1 MEHKHKNKMTAAG
14 LLVAMGIIYGDIGTS
29 PLYVMQA
36 IIGDN
41 PINELTVLGGLSCI
55 FWTLTLQTTLK
66 YVILILRADN
76 KGEGGIF
83 ALFALVRRHAKWLT
97 LPAIIGGATLL
108 ADGIITPPI
117 SVSSAV
123 EGLKMLHHADGRP
136 FVTDTVPLVIMILT
150 GLFLFQIM
158 GTKVVGKLFGPIML
172 AWFSMLALTGILGI
186 ENDWTILRALNPT
199 YAWDLLTTH
208 QAGTAGFWSLGAV
221 FLCTT
226 GAEALYSD
234 LGHCGRENIRVS
246 WMFVKVA
253 LLLQYFGQGAWLLS
267 QNGTL
272 LGVQKPI
279 FELLKSELG
288 VQFLFSGIV
297 LATLAAVIASQAL
310 ISGSFTLIS
319 EAIRLNF
326 WPRVRLIYPS
336 DQKGQLYVPSINL
349 LLWMGCVGVVLWF
362 RESANMEAAYGLAIT
377 MTMLM
382 TTSLMAYYLHI
393 KKIDMWWILLF
404 LVVYVSLEG
413 AFLVANLQK
422 FWHGGYVSLFIAGVI
437 IFIMWVWFR
446 STRIKKK
453 LTEYEKLSDYIEPL
467 KELSKD
473 ETIPKYATH
482 LVFMSNAARVTD
494 IESKIIYS
502 IFQRRPK
509 KADIYWFVHVDTMDD
524 PYTMDYKVTVIEPDD
539 IIKVN
544 FKLGFRVEQR
554 INLYFRKVVEEM
566 VARGEVD
573 ITSRYKSLNE
583 QNVIGDFRFVVL
595 EKFLSFDNE
604 MPLLDRL
611 VMKAYFFVKQ
621 FTHSEDKYFGLDSD
635 AVKLEKVPLIIKPIT
650 KCNLKR
656 ID

>member
-1 MEHKHKNKMTAAG
+1 MEHKHKSKATAAG

-29 PLYVMQA
+29 PLYVMQS

-41 PINELTVLGGLSCI
+41 PINSLTVLGGLSCI

-117 SVSSAV
+117 SVSSAI
-123 EGLKMLHHADGRP
+123 EGLKMLHHKDGTP
-136 FVTDTVPLVIMILT
+136 FVTDTVPIVIVILSV
-150 GLFLFQIM
+150 LFIFQIF

-172 AWFSMLALTGILGI
+172 LWFSMLGLTGLIWI
-186 ENDWTILRALNPT
+186 AQDWSIFRALSPV
-199 YAWDLLTTH
+199 YAWELLTTH
-208 QAGTAGFWSLGAV
+208 QAGTAGFWTLGAV

-234 LGHCGRENIRVS
+234 LGHCGKENIRIS
-246 WMFVKVA
+246 WVFVKIA
-253 LLLQYFGQGAWLLS
+253 LILQYFGQGAWLLAHE
-267 QNGTL
+267 GAL
-272 LGVQKPI
+272 LGVRKPI
-279 FELLKSELG
+279 FELLPRE
-288 VQFLFSGIV
+288 FLFTGIMI
-297 LATLAAVIASQAL
+297 ATAAAVIASQAL

-326 WPRVRLIYPS
+326 WPRVRLVYPS
-336 DQKGQLYVPSINL
+336 DQKGQIYVPSINIM
-349 LLWMGCVGVVLWF
+349 LWLGCVGVVLWF
-362 RESANMEAAYGLAIT
+362 KESANMEAAYGLAIT
-377 MTMLM
+377 LTMLM

-404 LVVYVSLEG
+404 LSVYVSLEG
-413 AFLVANLQK
+413 SFLVANLQK
-422 FWHGGYVSLFIAGVI
+422 FWHGGYVSLFIAGI
-437 IFIMWVWFR
+437 IIIIMWVWFR
-446 STRIKKK
+446 ATRIKKK

-482 LVFMSNAARVTD
+482 LVFMSNAGRVTD

-509 KADIYWFVHVDTMDD
+509 RADIYWFVHVDTLDD
-524 PYTMDYKVTVIEPDD
+524 PYAMEYKVTVIEPDD

-544 FKLGFRVEQR
+544 FKLGFKVEQR

-566 VARGEVD
+566 VSRGEVD

-604 MPLLDRL
+604 LPLLDRM

-635 AVKLEKVPLIIKPIT
+635 AVKLEKVPMIIKPIT

-656 ID
+656 IE

>member
-1 MEHKHKNKMTAAG
+1 MEHKHKSKATAAG

-29 PLYVMQA
+29 PLYVMQS

-41 PINELTVLGGLSCI
+41 PINSLTVLGGLSCI

-117 SVSSAV
+117 SVSSAI
-123 EGLKMLHHADGRP
+123 EGLKMLHHKDGTP
-136 FVTDTVPLVIMILT
+136 FVTDTVPIVIVILS
-150 GLFLFQIM
+150 GLFVFQIF

-172 AWFSMLALTGILGI
+172 TWFSMLGLTGLLWIGQ
-186 ENDWTILRALNPT
+186 DWTIFRALSPY

-208 QAGTAGFWSLGAV
+208 QAGSAGFWTLGAV

-246 WMFVKVA
+246 WIFVKIT
-253 LLLQYFGQGAWLLS
+253 LILQYFGQGAWLLAHE
-267 QNGTL
+267 GDL
-272 LGVQKPI
+272 LGIRKPI
-279 FELLKSELG
+279 FELLPRE
-288 VQFLFSGIV
+288 FLFTGIMI
-297 LATLAAVIASQAL
+297 ATAAAVIASQAL

-326 WPRVRLIYPS
+326 WPRVRLVYPS
-336 DQKGQLYVPSINL
+336 DQKGQLYVPSINIM
-349 LLWMGCVGVVLWF
+349 LWLGCVGVVLWF
-362 RESANMEAAYGLAIT
+362 KESANMEAAYGLAIT
-377 MTMLM
+377 LTMLM

-393 KKIDMWWILLF
+393 KKVDMWWILLF
-404 LVVYVSLEG
+404 LAVYVSLEG
-413 AFLVANLQK
+413 SFLVANLQK
-422 FWHGGYVSLFIAGVI
+422 FWHGGYVSLFIAGI
-437 IFIMWVWFR
+437 IILIMWVWFR
-446 STRIKKK
+446 ATRIKKK

-467 KELSKD
+467 KDLSQD

-482 LVFMSNAARVTD
+482 LVFMSNAGRVTD

-509 KADIYWFVHVDTMDD
+509 RADIYWFVHVDTLDD

-566 VARGEVD
+566 VSRGEVD

-604 MPLLDRL
+604 LPLLDRM

-635 AVKLEKVPLIIKPIT
+635 AVKLEKVPLIIKPIS
-650 KCNLKR
+650 KCNLRR
-656 ID
+656 IE

>member
-1 MEHKHKNKMTAAG
+1 MEQKHKNKFSAAG

-36 IIGDN
+36 VIDKE
-41 PINELTVLGGLSCI
+41 PINSMTVLGGLSCI
-55 FWTLTLQTTLK
+55 FWTLTLQTTMK

-117 SVSSAV
+117 SVASAV
-123 EGLKMLHHADGRP
+123 EGLKMLHHKDGTP
-136 FVTDTVPLVIMILT
+136 FVTDTVPLVIVILT
-150 GLFLFQIM
+150 VLFLFQIF
-158 GTKVVGKLFGPIML
+158 GTKVVGKFFGPIML
-172 AWFSMLALTGILGI
+172 LWFSMLGVTGILWI
-186 ENDWTILRALNPT
+186 QQDWFILRAISPV
-199 YAWDLLTTH
+199 YAWELLTTH
-208 QAGTAGFWSLGAV
+208 QAGSAGFWTLGAV

-234 LGHCGRENIRVS
+234 LGHCGRGNIRIS
-246 WMFVKVA
+246 WIFVKIA
-253 LLLQYFGQGAWLLS
+253 LLLQYFGQGAWLLAH
-267 QNGTL
+267 QGMLLNGR
-272 LGVQKPI
+272 KPI
-279 FELLKSELG
+279 FELLPRE
-288 VQFLFSGIV
+288 FLFSGIMV
-297 LATLAAVIASQAL
+297 ATAAAVIASQAL

-326 WPRVRLIYPS
+326 WPKVRLIYPS
-336 DQKGQLYVPSINL
+336 DQKGQLYVPSINV

-362 RESANMEAAYGLAIT
+362 RESTNMEAAYGLAIT
-377 MTMLM
+377 LTMLM

-393 KKIDMWWILLF
+393 KKVDMWFILLF

-413 AFLVANLQK
+413 SFLVANLQK

-437 IFIMWVWFR
+437 ILVMWVWFR
-446 STRIKKK
+446 ASRIKNK
-453 LTEYEKLSDYIEPL
+453 LTEYEKLADYIEPL
-467 KELSKD
+467 KDLSKD

-482 LVFMSNAARVTD
+482 LVFMSNAGRVTD

-509 KADIYWFVHVDTMDD
+509 KADIYWFVHVDTLDE
-524 PYTMDYKVTVIEPDD
+524 PYTMDYKVTVIERDD

-544 FKLGFRVEQR
+544 FKLGFRVEQK

-566 VARGEVD
+566 VSRGEVD

-604 MPLLDRL
+604 LPLLDRM

-621 FTHSEDKYFGLDSD
+621 FTPSEDKWFGLDSD
-635 AVKLEKVPLIIKPIT
+635 AVKLEKVPLIIKPVS
-650 KCNLKR
+650 KCNLRR

>member
-1 MEHKHKNKMTAAG
+1 MEHKHKSKATAAG

-29 PLYVMQA
+29 PLYVMQS

-41 PINELTVLGGLSCI
+41 PINSLTVLGGLSCI

-117 SVSSAV
+117 SVSSAI
-123 EGLKMLHHADGRP
+123 EGLKMLHHKDGTP
-136 FVTDTVPLVIMILT
+136 FVTDTVPIVIVILSV
-150 GLFLFQIM
+150 LFIFQIF

-172 AWFSMLALTGILGI
+172 LWFSMLGLTGLIWI
-186 ENDWTILRALNPT
+186 AQDWSIFRALSPV
-199 YAWDLLTTH
+199 YAWELLTTH
-208 QAGTAGFWSLGAV
+208 QAGTAGFWTLGAV

-234 LGHCGRENIRVS
+234 LGHCGKENIRIS
-246 WMFVKVA
+246 WFFVKIA
-253 LLLQYFGQGAWLLS
+253 LILQYFGQGAWLLAHE
-267 QNGTL
+267 GAL
-272 LGVQKPI
+272 LGVRKPI
-279 FELLKSELG
+279 FELLPRE
-288 VQFLFSGIV
+288 FLFTGIMI
-297 LATLAAVIASQAL
+297 ATAAAVIASQAL

-326 WPRVRLIYPS
+326 WPRVRLVYPS
-336 DQKGQLYVPSINL
+336 DQKGQIYVPSINIM
-349 LLWMGCVGVVLWF
+349 LWLGCVGVVLWF
-362 RESANMEAAYGLAIT
+362 KESANMEAAYGLAIT
-377 MTMLM
+377 LTMLM

-404 LVVYVSLEG
+404 LAVYVSLEG
-413 AFLVANLQK
+413 SFLVANLQK
-422 FWHGGYVSLFIAGVI
+422 FWHGGYVSLFIAGAI
-437 IFIMWVWFR
+437 ILIMWVWFR
-446 STRIKKK
+446 ATRIKKK

-482 LVFMSNAARVTD
+482 LVFMSNAGRVTD

-509 KADIYWFVHVDTMDD
+509 RADIYWFVHVDTLDD
-524 PYTMDYKVTVIEPDD
+524 PYAMEYKVTVIEPDD

-544 FKLGFRVEQR
+544 FKLGFKVEQR

-566 VARGEVD
+566 VSRGEVD

-604 MPLLDRL
+604 LPLLDRM

-635 AVKLEKVPLIIKPIT
+635 AVKLEKVPMIIKPIT

-656 ID
+656 IE

>member
-1 MEHKHKNKMTAAG
+1 MEQKHKNKFTAAG

-36 IIGDN
+36 VIDKE
-41 PINELTVLGGLSCI
+41 PINSMTVLGGLSCI

-117 SVSSAV
+117 SVASAV
-123 EGLKMLHHADGRP
+123 EGLKMLHHKDGTP
-136 FVTDTVPLVIMILT
+136 FVTDTVPLVIIILT
-150 GLFLFQIM
+150 VLFLFQIF
-158 GTKVVGKLFGPIML
+158 GTKVVGKFFGPIML
-172 AWFSMLALTGILGI
+172 LWFSMLGVTGLLWIQQ
-186 ENDWTILRALNPT
+186 DWSILRAVSPM
-199 YAWDLLTTH
+199 YAWELLTTH
-208 QAGTAGFWSLGAV
+208 QAGSAGFWTLGAV

-234 LGHCGRENIRVS
+234 LGHCGRGNIRIS
-246 WMFVKVA
+246 WIFVKIT
-253 LLLQYFGQGAWLLS
+253 LLLQYFGQGAWLLAH
-267 QNGTL
+267 QGML
-272 LGVQKPI
+272 LDGRKPI
-279 FELLKSELG
+279 FELLPRE
-288 VQFLFSGIV
+288 FLFSGSMV
-297 LATLAAVIASQAL
+297 ATAAAVIASQAL

-326 WPRVRLIYPS
+326 WPKVRLIYPS
-336 DQKGQLYVPSINL
+336 DQKGQLYVPSINV

-362 RESANMEAAYGLAIT
+362 RESTNMEAAYGLAIT

-393 KKIDMWWILLF
+393 KKVDMWFILLF
-404 LVVYVSLEG
+404 LLVYVSLEG
-413 AFLVANLQK
+413 SFLVANLQK
-422 FWHGGYVSLFIAGVI
+422 FTHGGYVSLFIAGVI
-437 IFIMWVWFR
+437 ILVMWVWFR
-446 STRIKKK
+446 ASRIKNK
-453 LTEYEKLSDYIEPL
+453 LTEYEKLADYIEPL
-467 KELSKD
+467 KDLSKD

-482 LVFMSNAARVTD
+482 LVFMSNAGRVTD

-509 KADIYWFVHVDTMDD
+509 KADIYWFVHVDTLDE

-544 FKLGFRVEQR
+544 FKLGFRVEQK

-566 VARGEVD
+566 VSRGEVD

-604 MPLLDRL
+604 LPLLDRM

-621 FTHSEDKYFGLDSD
+621 FTPSEDKWFGLDSD
-635 AVKLEKVPLIIKPIT
+635 AVKLEKVPLIIKPVS
-650 KCNLKR
+650 KCNLR
-656 ID
+656 RVD

>member
-1 MEHKHKNKMTAAG
+1 MEHKHKSKATAAG

-29 PLYVMQA
+29 PLYVMQS

-41 PINELTVLGGLSCI
+41 PINSLTVLGGLSCI

-117 SVSSAV
+117 SVSSAI
-123 EGLKMLHHADGRP
+123 EGLKMLHHKDGTP
-136 FVTDTVPLVIMILT
+136 FVTDTVPIVIVILT
-150 GLFLFQIM
+150 VLFIFQIF

-172 AWFSMLALTGILGI
+172 LWFSMLGLTGLIWIGQ
-186 ENDWTILRALNPT
+186 DWSIFRALSPM
-199 YAWDLLTTH
+199 YAWELLTTH
-208 QAGTAGFWSLGAV
+208 QAGSAGFWTLGAV

-234 LGHCGRENIRVS
+234 LGHCGKENIRIS
-246 WMFVKVA
+246 WIFVKIA
-253 LLLQYFGQGAWLLS
+253 LILQYFGQGAWLLAHE
-267 QNGTL
+267 GAL
-272 LGVQKPI
+272 LGVRKPI
-279 FELLKSELG
+279 FELLPRE
-288 VQFLFSGIV
+288 FLFTGIMI
-297 LATLAAVIASQAL
+297 ATAAAVIASQAL

-326 WPRVRLIYPS
+326 WPRVRLVYPS
-336 DQKGQLYVPSINL
+336 DQKGQLYVPSINI

-362 RESANMEAAYGLAIT
+362 KESANMEAAYGLAIT
-377 MTMLM
+377 LTMLM

-393 KKIDMWWILLF
+393 KKVDMWWILLF
-404 LVVYVSLEG
+404 LTVYVSLEG
-413 AFLVANLQK
+413 SFLVANLQK

-437 IFIMWVWFR
+437 ILIMWVWFR
-446 STRIKKK
+446 ATRIKKK

-482 LVFMSNAARVTD
+482 LVFMSNAGRVTD

-509 KADIYWFVHVDTMDD
+509 RADIYWFVHVDTLDD
-524 PYTMDYKVTVIEPDD
+524 PYAMEYKVTVIEPDD

-544 FKLGFRVEQR
+544 FKLGFKVEQR

-566 VARGEVD
+566 VSRGEVD

-604 MPLLDRL
+604 LPLLDRM

-635 AVKLEKVPLIIKPIT
+635 AVKLEKVPMIIKPIT

-656 ID
+656 IE

>member
-1 MEHKHKNKMTAAG
+1 MEHKHKSKATAAG

-29 PLYVMQA
+29 PLYVMQS

-41 PINELTVLGGLSCI
+41 PINSLTVLGGLSCI

-117 SVSSAV
+117 SVSSAI
-123 EGLKMLHHADGRP
+123 EGLKMLHHKDGTP
-136 FVTDTVPLVIMILT
+136 FVTDTVPIVIVILT
-150 GLFLFQIM
+150 VLFIFQIF

-172 AWFSMLALTGILGI
+172 LWFSMLGLTGLIWIGQ
-186 ENDWTILRALNPT
+186 DWSIFRALSPV
-199 YAWDLLTTH
+199 YAWELLTTH
-208 QAGTAGFWSLGAV
+208 QAGSAGFWTLGAV

-234 LGHCGRENIRVS
+234 LGHCGKENIRVS
-246 WMFVKVA
+246 WVFVKIA
-253 LLLQYFGQGAWLLS
+253 LILQYFGQGAWLLAHE
-267 QNGTL
+267 GAL
-272 LGVQKPI
+272 LGVRKPI
-279 FELLKSELG
+279 FELLPRE
-288 VQFLFSGIV
+288 FLFTGIMI
-297 LATLAAVIASQAL
+297 ATAAAVIASQAL

-326 WPRVRLIYPS
+326 WPRVRLVYPS
-336 DQKGQLYVPSINL
+336 DQKGQLYVPSINI

-362 RESANMEAAYGLAIT
+362 KESANMEAAYGLAIT

-393 KKIDMWWILLF
+393 KKVDMWWILLF
-404 LVVYVSLEG
+404 LAVYVSLEG
-413 AFLVANLQK
+413 SFLVANLQK

-437 IFIMWVWFR
+437 ILIMWVWFR
-446 STRIKKK
+446 ATRIKKK

-482 LVFMSNAARVTD
+482 LVFMSNAGRVTD

-509 KADIYWFVHVDTMDD
+509 RADIYWFVHVDTLDD
-524 PYTMDYKVTVIEPDD
+524 PYAMDYKVTVIEPDD

-544 FKLGFRVEQR
+544 FKLGFKVEQR

-566 VARGEVD
+566 VSRGEVD

-604 MPLLDRL
+604 LPLLDRM

-635 AVKLEKVPLIIKPIT
+635 AVKLEKVPMIIKPIT
-650 KCNLKR
+650 KCNLRR
-656 ID
+656 IE

>member
-1 MEHKHKNKMTAAG
+1 MEHKHKSKATAAG

-29 PLYVMQA
+29 PLYVMQS

-41 PINELTVLGGLSCI
+41 PINSLTVLGGLSCI

-117 SVSSAV
+117 SVSSAI
-123 EGLKMLHHADGRP
+123 EGLKMLHHKDGTP
-136 FVTDTVPLVIMILT
+136 FVTDTVPIVIVILT
-150 GLFLFQIM
+150 VLFIFQIF

-172 AWFSMLALTGILGI
+172 LWFSMLGLTGLIWIGQ
-186 ENDWTILRALNPT
+186 DWSIFRALSPV
-199 YAWDLLTTH
+199 YAWELLTTH
-208 QAGTAGFWSLGAV
+208 QAGSAGFWTLGAV

-234 LGHCGRENIRVS
+234 LGHCGKENIRIS
-246 WMFVKVA
+246 WVFVKIA
-253 LLLQYFGQGAWLLS
+253 LILQYFGQGAWLLAHE
-267 QNGTL
+267 GAL
-272 LGVQKPI
+272 LGVRKPI
-279 FELLKSELG
+279 FELLPRE
-288 VQFLFSGIV
+288 FLFTGIMI
-297 LATLAAVIASQAL
+297 ATAAAVIASQAL

-326 WPRVRLIYPS
+326 WPRVRLVYPS
-336 DQKGQLYVPSINL
+336 DQKGQLYVPSINI

-362 RESANMEAAYGLAIT
+362 KESANMEAAYGLAIT

-393 KKIDMWWILLF
+393 KKVDMWWILLF
-404 LVVYVSLEG
+404 LAVYVSLEG
-413 AFLVANLQK
+413 SFLVANLQK

-437 IFIMWVWFR
+437 ILIMWVWFR
-446 STRIKKK
+446 ATRIKKK

-482 LVFMSNAARVTD
+482 LVFMSNAGRVTD

-509 KADIYWFVHVDTMDD
+509 RADIYWFVHVDTLDD
-524 PYTMDYKVTVIEPDD
+524 PYAMEYKVTVIEPDD

-544 FKLGFRVEQR
+544 FKLGFKVEQR

-566 VARGEVD
+566 VSRGEVD

-604 MPLLDRL
+604 LPLLDRM

-635 AVKLEKVPLIIKPIT
+635 AVKLEKVPMIIKPIT

-656 ID
+656 IE

>member
-1 MEHKHKNKMTAAG
+1 MEQKHKNKFSAAG

-36 IIGDN
+36 VIDKE
-41 PINELTVLGGLSCI
+41 PINSMTVLGGLSCI
-55 FWTLTLQTTLK
+55 FWTLTLQTTMK

-117 SVSSAV
+117 SVASAV
-123 EGLKMLHHADGRP
+123 EGLKMLHHKDGTP
-136 FVTDTVPLVIMILT
+136 FVTDTVPLVIVILT
-150 GLFLFQIM
+150 VLFLFQIF
-158 GTKVVGKLFGPIML
+158 GTKVVGKFFGPIML
-172 AWFSMLALTGILGI
+172 LWFSMLGVTGILWI
-186 ENDWTILRALNPT
+186 QQDWSILRAISPV
-199 YAWDLLTTH
+199 YAWELLTTD
-208 QAGTAGFWSLGAV
+208 QAGSAGFWTLGAV

-234 LGHCGRENIRVS
+234 LGHCGRGNIRIS
-246 WMFVKVA
+246 WIFVKIA
-253 LLLQYFGQGAWLLS
+253 LLLQYFGQGAWLLAH
-267 QNGTL
+267 QGMLLNGR
-272 LGVQKPI
+272 KPI
-279 FELLKSELG
+279 FELLPRE
-288 VQFLFSGIV
+288 FLFSGIMV
-297 LATLAAVIASQAL
+297 ATAAAVIASQAL

-326 WPRVRLIYPS
+326 WPKVRLIYPS
-336 DQKGQLYVPSINL
+336 DQKGQLYVPSINV

-362 RESANMEAAYGLAIT
+362 RESTNMEAAYGLAIT
-377 MTMLM
+377 LTMLM

-393 KKIDMWWILLF
+393 KKVDMWFILLF

-413 AFLVANLQK
+413 SFLVANLQK

-437 IFIMWVWFR
+437 ILVMWVWFR
-446 STRIKKK
+446 ASRIKNK
-453 LTEYEKLSDYIEPL
+453 LTEYEKLADYIEPL
-467 KELSKD
+467 KDLSKD

-482 LVFMSNAARVTD
+482 LVFMSNAGRVTD

-509 KADIYWFVHVDTMDD
+509 KADIYWFVHVDTLDE
-524 PYTMDYKVTVIEPDD
+524 PYTMDYKVTVIERDD

-544 FKLGFRVEQR
+544 FKLGFRVEQK

-566 VARGEVD
+566 VSRGEVD

-604 MPLLDRL
+604 LPLLDRM

-621 FTHSEDKYFGLDSD
+621 FTPSEDKWFGLDSD
-635 AVKLEKVPLIIKPIT
+635 AVKLEKVPLIIKPVS
-650 KCNLKR
+650 KCNLRR

>member
-1 MEHKHKNKMTAAG
+1 MEHKHKSKATAAG

-29 PLYVMQA
+29 PLYVMQS

-41 PINELTVLGGLSCI
+41 PINSLTVLGGLSCI

-117 SVSSAV
+117 SVSSAI
-123 EGLKMLHHADGRP
+123 EGLKMLHHKDGTP
-136 FVTDTVPLVIMILT
+136 FVTDTVPLVIVILT
-150 GLFLFQIM
+150 VLFIFQIF

-172 AWFSMLALTGILGI
+172 LWFSMLALTGLIWIGQ
-186 ENDWTILRALNPT
+186 DWSIFRALSPM
-199 YAWDLLTTH
+199 YAWELLTTH
-208 QAGTAGFWSLGAV
+208 QAGSAGFWTLGAV

-234 LGHCGRENIRVS
+234 LGHCGKENIRIS
-246 WMFVKVA
+246 WIFVKIA
-253 LLLQYFGQGAWLLS
+253 LILQYFGQGAWLLAHE
-267 QNGTL
+267 GAL
-272 LGVQKPI
+272 LGVRKPI
-279 FELLKSELG
+279 FELLPRE
-288 VQFLFSGIV
+288 FLFTGIMI
-297 LATLAAVIASQAL
+297 ATAAAVIASQAL

-326 WPRVRLIYPS
+326 WPRVRLVYPS
-336 DQKGQLYVPSINL
+336 DQKGQLYVPSINI

-362 RESANMEAAYGLAIT
+362 KESANMEAAYGLAIT

-393 KKIDMWWILLF
+393 KKVDMWWILLF
-404 LVVYVSLEG
+404 LAVYVSLEG
-413 AFLVANLQK
+413 SFLVANLQK

-437 IFIMWVWFR
+437 ILIMWVWFR
-446 STRIKKK
+446 ATRIKKK

-467 KELSKD
+467 KDLSND

-482 LVFMSNAARVTD
+482 LVFMSNAGRVTD

-509 KADIYWFVHVDTMDD
+509 RADIYWFVHVDTLDD
-524 PYTMDYKVTVIEPDD
+524 PYAMDYKVTVIEPDD

-544 FKLGFRVEQR
+544 FKLGFKVEQR

-566 VARGEVD
+566 VSRGEVD

-604 MPLLDRL
+604 LPLLDRM

-650 KCNLKR
+650 KCNLRR
-656 ID
+656 IE

>member
-1 MEHKHKNKMTAAG
+1 
-14 LLVAMGIIYGDIGTS
+14 
-29 PLYVMQA
+29 
-36 IIGDN
+36 
-41 PINELTVLGGLSCI
+41 
-55 FWTLTLQTTLK
+55 
-66 YVILILRADN
+66 
-76 KGEGGIF
+76 
-83 ALFALVRRHAKWLT
+83 
-97 LPAIIGGATLL
+97 
-108 ADGIITPPI
+108 
-117 SVSSAV
+117 
-123 EGLKMLHHADGRP
+123 
-136 FVTDTVPLVIMILT
+136 
-150 GLFLFQIM
+150 
-158 GTKVVGKLFGPIML
+158 ML
-172 AWFSMLALTGILGI
+172 AWFGMLAFTGLLGI
-186 ENDWTILRALNPT
+186 ENDWSILRAINPQ
-199 YAWDLLTTH
+199 YAYDLLTTH
-208 QAGTAGFWSLGAV
+208 QSGTAGFWTLGAV

-234 LGHCGRENIRVS
+234 LGHCGRDNIRIS

-267 QNGTL
+267 HTGEL
-272 LGVQKPI
+272 LGAKKPI
-279 FELLKSELG
+279 FELLRSELG
-288 VQFLFSGIV
+288 VQFLFSGIM
-297 LATLAAVIASQAL
+297 LATAAAVIASQAL

-349 LLWMGCVGVVLWF
+349 LLWMGCIGVVLWF

-393 KKIDMWWILLF
+393 KKVDMWWILLF

-437 IFIMWVWFR
+437 ILLMWVWLR
-446 STRIKKK
+446 ATRIKKQ
-453 LTEYEKLSDYIEPL
+453 LTEYEKLADYIEPL
-467 KELSKD
+467 KELSND

-524 PYTMDYKVTVIEPDD
+524 PYTMDYKVTVIERDD

-595 EKFLSFDNE
+595 EKFLSYDNE
-604 MPLLDRL
+604 MPIMDRL
-611 VMKAYFFVKQ
+611 VMKAHFFVKQ

>member
-1 MEHKHKNKMTAAG
+1 MEHKHKSKATAAG

-29 PLYVMQA
+29 PLYVMQS

-41 PINELTVLGGLSCI
+41 PINSLTVLGGLSCI

-117 SVSSAV
+117 SVSSAI
-123 EGLKMLHHADGRP
+123 EGLKMLHHKDGTP
-136 FVTDTVPLVIMILT
+136 FVTDTVPIVIVILS
-150 GLFLFQIM
+150 GLFVFQIF

-172 AWFSMLALTGILGI
+172 TWFSMLGLTGLLWIGQ
-186 ENDWTILRALNPT
+186 DWTIFRALSPY

-208 QAGTAGFWSLGAV
+208 QAGSAGFWTLGAV

-246 WMFVKVA
+246 WIFVKIA
-253 LLLQYFGQGAWLLS
+253 LILQYFGQGAWLLAHE
-267 QNGTL
+267 GDL
-272 LGVQKPI
+272 LGIRKPI
-279 FELLKSELG
+279 FELLPRE
-288 VQFLFSGIV
+288 FLFTGIMI
-297 LATLAAVIASQAL
+297 ATAAAVIASQAL

-326 WPRVRLIYPS
+326 WPRVRLVYPS
-336 DQKGQLYVPSINL
+336 DQKGQLYVPSINIM
-349 LLWMGCVGVVLWF
+349 LWLGCVGVVLWF
-362 RESANMEAAYGLAIT
+362 KESANMEAAYGLAIT
-377 MTMLM
+377 LTMLM

-393 KKIDMWWILLF
+393 KKVDMWWILLF
-404 LVVYVSLEG
+404 LAVYVSLEG
-413 AFLVANLQK
+413 SFLVANLQK
-422 FWHGGYVSLFIAGVI
+422 FWHGGYVSLFIAGI
-437 IFIMWVWFR
+437 IILIMWVWFR
-446 STRIKKK
+446 ATRIKKK

-467 KELSKD
+467 KDLSQD

-482 LVFMSNAARVTD
+482 LVFMSNAGRVTD

-509 KADIYWFVHVDTMDD
+509 RADIYWFVHVDTLDD

-566 VARGEVD
+566 VSRGEVD

-604 MPLLDRL
+604 LPLLDRM

-635 AVKLEKVPLIIKPIT
+635 AVKLEKVPLIIKPIS
-650 KCNLKR
+650 KCNLRR
-656 ID
+656 IE

>member
-1 MEHKHKNKMTAAG
+1 MEHKHRSKATAAG

-29 PLYVMQA
+29 PLYVMQS

-41 PINELTVLGGLSCI
+41 PINSLTVLGGLSCI

-117 SVSSAV
+117 SVSSAI
-123 EGLKMLHHADGRP
+123 EGLKMLHHKDGTP
-136 FVTDTVPLVIMILT
+136 FVTDTVPIVIIILT
-150 GLFLFQIM
+150 VLFIFQIF

-172 AWFSMLALTGILGI
+172 LWFSMLAITGLIWIGQ
-186 ENDWTILRALNPT
+186 DWTIFRALSPV
-199 YAWDLLTTH
+199 YAWELLTTH
-208 QAGTAGFWSLGAV
+208 QSGTAGFWTLGAV

-234 LGHCGRENIRVS
+234 LGHCGKENIRIS
-246 WMFVKVA
+246 WIFVKIA
-253 LLLQYFGQGAWLLS
+253 LVLQYFGQGAWLLAHE
-267 QNGTL
+267 GAL
-272 LGVQKPI
+272 LGARKPI
-279 FELLKSELG
+279 FELLPRE
-288 VQFLFSGIV
+288 FLFTGIMI
-297 LATLAAVIASQAL
+297 ATAAAVIASQAL

-319 EAIRLNF
+319 EAIRLNL
-326 WPRVRLIYPS
+326 WPRVRLVYPS
-336 DQKGQLYVPSINL
+336 DQKGQLYVPSINI
-349 LLWMGCVGVVLWF
+349 LLWLGCVGVVLWF
-362 RESANMEAAYGLAIT
+362 KESANMEAAYGLAIT

-393 KKIDMWWILLF
+393 KKVDMWWILLF
-404 LVVYVSLEG
+404 LAVYVTLEG
-413 AFLVANLQK
+413 SFLVANLQK
-422 FWHGGYVSLFIAGVI
+422 FWHGGYVSLIIAGVI
-437 IFIMWVWFR
+437 ILIMLIWFR
-446 STRIKKK
+446 ATAIKKK

-482 LVFMSNAARVTD
+482 LVFMSNAGRVTD

-509 KADIYWFVHVDTMDD
+509 RADIYWFVHVDTLDD
-524 PYTMDYKVTVIEPDD
+524 PYTMDYKVTVIERDD

-544 FKLGFRVEQR
+544 FKLGFKVEQR

-566 VARGEVD
+566 VSRGEVD

-604 MPLLDRL
+604 LPLLDRM

-635 AVKLEKVPLIIKPIT
+635 AVKLEKVPMIIKPIT

>member
-1 MEHKHKNKMTAAG
+1 MEQKHKNKFSAAG

-36 IIGDN
+36 VIDKE
-41 PINELTVLGGLSCI
+41 PINSMTVLGGLSCI

-117 SVSSAV
+117 SVASAV
-123 EGLKMLHHADGRP
+123 EGLKMLHHKDGTP
-136 FVTDTVPLVIMILT
+136 FVTDTVPLVIIILT
-150 GLFLFQIM
+150 VLFLFQIF
-158 GTKVVGKLFGPIML
+158 GTKVVGKFFGPIML
-172 AWFSMLALTGILGI
+172 LWFSMLGVTGLLWIQQ
-186 ENDWTILRALNPT
+186 DWSILRAISPV
-199 YAWDLLTTH
+199 YAWELLTTH
-208 QAGTAGFWSLGAV
+208 QAGSAGFWTLGAV

-234 LGHCGRENIRVS
+234 LGHCGRGNIRIS
-246 WMFVKVA
+246 WIFVKIA
-253 LLLQYFGQGAWLLS
+253 LLLQYFGQGAWLLAN
-267 QNGTL
+267 QGALLNGR
-272 LGVQKPI
+272 KPI
-279 FELLKSELG
+279 FELLPRE
-288 VQFLFSGIV
+288 FLFSGIMV
-297 LATLAAVIASQAL
+297 ATAAAVIASQAL

-326 WPRVRLIYPS
+326 WPKVRLIYPS
-336 DQKGQLYVPSINL
+336 DQKGQLYVPSINV

-377 MTMLM
+377 LTMLM

-393 KKIDMWWILLF
+393 KKVDMWFILLF

-413 AFLVANLQK
+413 SFLVANLQK
-422 FWHGGYVSLFIAGVI
+422 FTHGGYVSLFIAGVI
-437 IFIMWVWFR
+437 ILVMWVWFR
-446 STRIKKK
+446 ASRIKNK
-453 LTEYEKLSDYIEPL
+453 LTEYEKLADYIEPL
-467 KELSKD
+467 KDLSKD

-482 LVFMSNAARVTD
+482 LVFMSNAGRVTD

-509 KADIYWFVHVDTMDD
+509 KADIYWFVHVDTLDE

-544 FKLGFRVEQR
+544 FKLGFRVEQK

-566 VARGEVD
+566 VSRGEVD

-604 MPLLDRL
+604 LPLLDRM

-621 FTHSEDKYFGLDSD
+621 FTPSEDKWFGLDSD
-635 AVKLEKVPLIIKPIT
+635 AVKLEKVPLIIKPVS
-650 KCNLKR
+650 KCNLRR

>member
-1 MEHKHKNKMTAAG
+1 MEHKHRSKATAAG

-29 PLYVMQA
+29 PLYVMQSV
-36 IIGDN
+36 IGDN
-41 PINELTVLGGLSCI
+41 PINSLTVLGALSCI

-66 YVILILRADN
+66 YVILILQADN

-97 LPAIIGGATLL
+97 FPAIIGGATLL

-117 SVSSAV
+117 SVSSAI
-123 EGLKMLHHADGRP
+123 EGLKMLHHPDGTP
-136 FVTDTVPLVIMILT
+136 YVTDTVPIVIVILT
-150 GLFLFQIM
+150 ALFVFQIF

-172 AWFSMLALTGILGI
+172 VWFSMLALTGIIWIGQ
-186 ENDWTILRALNPT
+186 DWTIFRALSPV
-199 YAWDLLTTH
+199 YAWELLTTH
-208 QAGTAGFWSLGAV
+208 QSGTAGFWTLGAV

-246 WMFVKVA
+246 WIFVKIA
-253 LLLQYFGQGAWLLS
+253 LVLQYFGQGAWLLAH
-267 QNGTL
+267 QGDL
-272 LGVQKPI
+272 LGVRKPI
-279 FELLKSELG
+279 FELLPRE
-288 VQFLFSGIV
+288 FLFTGIMI
-297 LATLAAVIASQAL
+297 ATAAAVIASQAL

-326 WPRVRLIYPS
+326 WPRVRLVYPS
-336 DQKGQLYVPSINL
+336 DQKGQLYVPSINI

-362 RESANMEAAYGLAIT
+362 KESANMEAAYGLAIT

-382 TTSLMAYYLHI
+382 TTSLMAYYLHMR
-393 KKIDMWWILLF
+393 KIDMWWIVLF

-413 AFLVANLQK
+413 SFLVANLQK

-437 IFIMWVWFR
+437 IFIMWVWHR
-446 STRIKKK
+446 ATRIKKK

-467 KELSKD
+467 KELSQD

-482 LVFMSNAARVTD
+482 LVFMSNAGRVTD

-509 KADIYWFVHVDTMDD
+509 RADIYWFVHVDTLDE
-524 PYTMDYKVTVIEPDD
+524 PYTMDYKVTVIERDD

-566 VARGEVD
+566 VSRGEVD

-604 MPLLDRL
+604 LPLLDRM

>member
-1 MEHKHKNKMTAAG
+1 MEHKHKSKATAAG

-29 PLYVMQA
+29 PLYVMQS

-41 PINELTVLGGLSCI
+41 PINSLTVLGGLSCI

-117 SVSSAV
+117 SVSSAI
-123 EGLKMLHHADGRP
+123 EGLKMLHHKDGTP
-136 FVTDTVPLVIMILT
+136 FVTDTVPIVIVILSV
-150 GLFLFQIM
+150 LFIFQIF

-172 AWFSMLALTGILGI
+172 LWFSMLGLTGLIWI
-186 ENDWTILRALNPT
+186 AQDWSIFRALSPV
-199 YAWDLLTTH
+199 YAWELLTTH
-208 QAGTAGFWSLGAV
+208 QAGTAGFWTLGAV

-234 LGHCGRENIRVS
+234 LGHCGKENIRIS
-246 WMFVKVA
+246 WVFVKIA
-253 LLLQYFGQGAWLLS
+253 LILQYFGQGAWLLAHE
-267 QNGTL
+267 GAL
-272 LGVQKPI
+272 LGVRKPI
-279 FELLKSELG
+279 FELLPRE
-288 VQFLFSGIV
+288 FLFMGIMI
-297 LATLAAVIASQAL
+297 ATAAAVIASQAL

-326 WPRVRLIYPS
+326 WPRVRLVYPS
-336 DQKGQLYVPSINL
+336 DQKGQIYVPSINIM
-349 LLWMGCVGVVLWF
+349 LWLGCVGVVLWF
-362 RESANMEAAYGLAIT
+362 KESANMEAAYGLAIT
-377 MTMLM
+377 LTMLM

-404 LVVYVSLEG
+404 LAVYVSLEG
-413 AFLVANLQK
+413 SFLVANLQK

-437 IFIMWVWFR
+437 ILIMWVWFR
-446 STRIKKK
+446 ATRIKKK

-482 LVFMSNAARVTD
+482 LVFMSNAGRVTD

-509 KADIYWFVHVDTMDD
+509 RADIYWFVHVDTLDD
-524 PYTMDYKVTVIEPDD
+524 PYAMEYKVTVIEPDD

-544 FKLGFRVEQR
+544 FKLGFKVEQR

-566 VARGEVD
+566 VSRGEVD

-604 MPLLDRL
+604 LPLLDRM

-635 AVKLEKVPLIIKPIT
+635 AVKLEKVPMIIKPIT

-656 ID
+656 IE

>member
-1 MEHKHKNKMTAAG
+1 MEHKHKSKATAAG

-29 PLYVMQA
+29 PLYVMQS

-41 PINELTVLGGLSCI
+41 PINSLTVLGGLSCI

-117 SVSSAV
+117 SVSSAI
-123 EGLKMLHHADGRP
+123 EGLKMLHHKDGTP
-136 FVTDTVPLVIMILT
+136 FVTDTVPLVIVILS
-150 GLFLFQIM
+150 GLFIFQIF

-172 AWFSMLALTGILGI
+172 LWFSMLGLTGLIWIGQ
-186 ENDWTILRALNPT
+186 DWSIFRALSPM
-199 YAWDLLTTH
+199 YAWELLTTH
-208 QAGTAGFWSLGAV
+208 QAGTAGFWTLGAV

-234 LGHCGRENIRVS
+234 LGHCGKENIRIS
-246 WMFVKVA
+246 WVFVKIA
-253 LLLQYFGQGAWLLS
+253 LILQYFGQGAWLLAHE
-267 QNGTL
+267 GDL
-272 LGVQKPI
+272 LGVRKPI
-279 FELLKSELG
+279 FELLPRE
-288 VQFLFSGIV
+288 FLFTGIMI
-297 LATLAAVIASQAL
+297 ATAAAVIASQAL

-326 WPRVRLIYPS
+326 WPRVRLVYPS
-336 DQKGQLYVPSINL
+336 DQKGQIYVPSINIM
-349 LLWMGCVGVVLWF
+349 LWLGCVGVVLWF
-362 RESANMEAAYGLAIT
+362 KESANMEAAYGLAIT
-377 MTMLM
+377 LTMLM

-393 KKIDMWWILLF
+393 KKVDMWWIVLF
-404 LVVYVSLEG
+404 LAVYVSLEG
-413 AFLVANLQK
+413 SFLVANLQK

-437 IFIMWVWFR
+437 IIIMWVWFR
-446 STRIKKK
+446 ATRIKKK

-467 KELSKD
+467 KDLSQD

-482 LVFMSNAARVTD
+482 LVFMSNAGRVTD

-509 KADIYWFVHVDTMDD
+509 RADIYWFVHVDTLDD
-524 PYTMDYKVTVIEPDD
+524 PYAMDYKVTVIEPDD

-544 FKLGFRVEQR
+544 FKLGFKVEQR

-595 EKFLSFDNE
+595 EKFLSFDNDL
-604 MPLLDRL
+604 PLLDRM
-611 VMKAYFFVKQ
+611 VMKTYFFVKQ

-650 KCNLKR
+650 KCNLRR
-656 ID
+656 IE

>member
-1 MEHKHKNKMTAAG
+1 MEHKHKSKATAAG

-29 PLYVMQA
+29 PLYVMQS

-41 PINELTVLGGLSCI
+41 PINSLTVLGGLSCI

-117 SVSSAV
+117 SVSSAI
-123 EGLKMLHHADGRP
+123 EGLKMLHHKDGTP
-136 FVTDTVPLVIMILT
+136 FVTDTVPIVIVILT
-150 GLFLFQIM
+150 VLFIFQIF

-172 AWFSMLALTGILGI
+172 LWFSMLAITGLIWIGQ
-186 ENDWTILRALNPT
+186 DWTIVRALSPV
-199 YAWDLLTTH
+199 YAWELLTTH
-208 QAGTAGFWSLGAV
+208 QAGTAGFWTLGAV

-234 LGHCGRENIRVS
+234 LGHCGKENIRIS
-246 WMFVKVA
+246 WIFVKIA
-253 LLLQYFGQGAWLLS
+253 LVLQYFGQGAWLLAHE
-267 QNGTL
+267 GAL
-272 LGVQKPI
+272 LGVRKPI
-279 FELLKSELG
+279 FELLPRE
-288 VQFLFSGIV
+288 FLFTGIMV
-297 LATLAAVIASQAL
+297 ATAAAVIASQAL

-319 EAIRLNF
+319 EAIRLNL
-326 WPRVRLIYPS
+326 WPRVRLVYPS
-336 DQKGQLYVPSINL
+336 DQKGQLYVPSINI

-362 RESANMEAAYGLAIT
+362 KESANMEAAYGLAIT

-393 KKIDMWWILLF
+393 KKVDMWWILLF
-404 LVVYVSLEG
+404 LAVYVSLEG
-413 AFLVANLQK
+413 SFLVANLQK

-437 IFIMWVWFR
+437 ILIMLIWSR
-446 STRIKKK
+446 ATAIKKK

-467 KELSKD
+467 KELSID

-482 LVFMSNAARVTD
+482 LVFMSNAGRVTD

-509 KADIYWFVHVDTMDD
+509 RADIYWFVHVDTLDD
-524 PYTMDYKVTVIEPDD
+524 PYTMDYKVTVIERDD

-544 FKLGFRVEQR
+544 FKLGFKVEQR

-566 VARGEVD
+566 VSRGEVD

-604 MPLLDRL
+604 LPLLDRM

-635 AVKLEKVPLIIKPIT
+635 AVKLEKVPMIIKPIT

>member
-1 MEHKHKNKMTAAG
+1 MEHKHKSKATAAG

-29 PLYVMQA
+29 PLYVMQS

-41 PINELTVLGGLSCI
+41 PINSLTVLGGLSCI

-117 SVSSAV
+117 SVSSAI
-123 EGLKMLHHADGRP
+123 EGLKMLHHKDGTP
-136 FVTDTVPLVIMILT
+136 FVTDTVPIVIVILSV
-150 GLFLFQIM
+150 LFIFQIF

-172 AWFSMLALTGILGI
+172 LWFSMLGLTGLIWI
-186 ENDWTILRALNPT
+186 AQDWSIFRALSPV
-199 YAWDLLTTH
+199 YAWELLTTH
-208 QAGTAGFWSLGAV
+208 QAGTAGFWTLGAV

-234 LGHCGRENIRVS
+234 LGHCGKENIRIS
-246 WMFVKVA
+246 WVFVKIA
-253 LLLQYFGQGAWLLS
+253 LILQYFGQGAWLLAHE
-267 QNGTL
+267 GAL
-272 LGVQKPI
+272 LGVRKPI
-279 FELLKSELG
+279 FELLPRE
-288 VQFLFSGIV
+288 FLFTGIMI
-297 LATLAAVIASQAL
+297 ATAAAVIASQAL

-326 WPRVRLIYPS
+326 WPRVRLVYPS
-336 DQKGQLYVPSINL
+336 DQKGQIYVPSINIM
-349 LLWMGCVGVVLWF
+349 LWLGCVGVVLWF
-362 RESANMEAAYGLAIT
+362 KESANMEAAYGLAIT
-377 MTMLM
+377 LTMLM

-404 LVVYVSLEG
+404 LAVYVSLEG
-413 AFLVANLQK
+413 SFLVANLQK
-422 FWHGGYVSLFIAGVI
+422 FWHGGYVSLFIAGI
-437 IFIMWVWFR
+437 IIIIMWVWFR
-446 STRIKKK
+446 ATRIKKK

-482 LVFMSNAARVTD
+482 LVFMSNAGRVTD

-509 KADIYWFVHVDTMDD
+509 RADIYWFVHVDTLDD
-524 PYTMDYKVTVIEPDD
+524 PYAMEYKVTVIEPDD

-544 FKLGFRVEQR
+544 FKLGFKVEQR

-566 VARGEVD
+566 VSRGEVD

-604 MPLLDRL
+604 LPLLDRM

-635 AVKLEKVPLIIKPIT
+635 AVKLEKVPMIIKPIT

-656 ID
+656 IE